1 MRVIAI
7 VVLTLGLSAC
17 SGSQQAANQAALEAS
32 AEAKIGS
39 IPAANPHVYAGARES
54 KAWRNPYLVVRPDGI
69 GLVDLPNHEIHILK
83 PEEVTQALAKLPASD
98 WPYGRVVAVEELGG
112 SQEDKVRIRANK
124 GLVVAT
130 LKQLGVGI
138 EWVPAS

>member
-17 SGSQQAANQAALEAS
+17 TGSQKAADEAALEAS
-32 AEAKIGS
+32 AQAKIGS
-39 IPAANPHVYAGARES
+39 IPAANPHTYQGSKES

-83 PEEVTQALAKLPASD
+83 PAEVMQALAKLPASD
-98 WPYGRVVAVEELGG
+98 WPYGRVVALEELGG
-112 SQEDKVRIRANK
+112 SEEDKVRIRANK
-124 GLVVAT
+124 GLLVGT
-130 LKQLGVGI
+130 LKQLQVSI